1 MKENH
6 EKTGLAAFILALAG
20 VLSLGLA
27 VIPALICAV
36 ISKRQSEA
44 AGKPTDGFATASMVL
59 SGFILTVWAVVI
71 LGGGAVMMGN
81 DMKAELPNISV
92 ATLHTMLFATGFAIL
107 SVATVM
113 LMAGRS
119 KRRAEKRR
127 LRRLAGRGL
136 GGHH

>member
-44 AGKPTDGFATASMVL
+44 AGKPADGFATASIVL

-81 DMKAELPNISV
+81 DMKAELPNLSV
-92 ATLHTMLFATGFAIL
+92 ATLHNLLFATGFAIA

-113 LMAGRS
+113 LVNGRS
-119 KRRAEKRR
+119 KRRDEKRR
-127 LRRLAGRGL
+127 LRRLAGRGI
-136 GGHH
+136 HH